1 MESEPIGHR
10 ICPQEIAALLKQHGR
25 GLEAY
30 AAQWSANPEDC
41 VQEAF
46 VKLAA
51 QLPQP
56 ENCVAWL
63 FRVTRNQAISALRSK
78 KRRTEHESFASWLSS
93 RRSTSADP
101 ANVLAE
107 ADEREHIVATLSK
120 LDESEREIVVMRIWS
135 GLTWSQIADLT
146 DSSSS
151 SAQRNYVAALEKI
164 RILLETSCLTK
175 PN

>member
-1 MESEPIGHR
+1 MESEPTGQR
-10 ICPQEIAALLKQHGR
+10 ISPPEIAALLKQHGL

-30 AAQWSANPEDC
+30 AAQWSVNPEDC

-51 QLPQP
+51 QSPQP

-63 FRVTRNQAISALRSK
+63 FRVTRNRAISALRSR
-78 KRRTEHESFASWLSS
+78 KRRTEHESFASWLST
-93 RRSTSADP
+93 RRARSTDP
-101 ANVLAE
+101 ANALAQ
-107 ADEREHIVATLSK
+107 ADEQQRIVAMLSK
-120 LDESEREIVVMRIWS
+120 LDEREREIVVMRIWS
-135 GLTWSQIADLT
+135 GLTWSQIAELT

-164 RILLETSCLTK
+164 RVLLETSCLTK